1 MVPAVPVRLVMVPEV
16 PVRLVIVP
24 FIELNVVMVPT
35 PAFTFPL
42 NVVAVITPVT
52 LASPTTKRADVGFVD
67 PIPRLPET

>member
-1 MVPAVPVRLVMVPEV
+1 MVPLVEP
-16 PVRLVIVP
+16 
-24 FIELNVVMVPT
+24 NVVIVPT